1 MYVLRN
7 FEFKLDRKIYSKI
20 KDYVW
25 LIVHYSDNFLN
36 SKLVQILKQ
45 IEVCWRDA
53 IGMKEAQVKYNKFVF

>member
-53 IGMKEAQVKYNKFVF
+53 IGMKEAYISLSEIQ